1 MQIRTGCFPS
11 CERFAAWRRGSS
23 LYELLDVAPE
33 SHILD
38 AGCGCGRV
46 ALYMASREL
55 YVTAIDVTDRHL
67 ERARRNILQLK
78 DLGGRV
84 TVEKMDYHHLEPL
97 AADSFD
103 GVYAM
108 ESLCHATNPLQ
119 VFQGFLRIL
128 RPGGQL
134 VIRDADHPSGD
145 VAMGAEAATMINRI
159 SEFGAMPTF
168 QRSKDGLYRELLE
181 EAGFTDV
188 RLYDYSENVKPML
201 RLFWLLSVVPR
212 FFIKLFGLRNTY
224 SHVDLGWWAYKEQRH
239 WRYVAIAASKHS
251 GYLGRERCCPLATG
265 HRIGRWPLYSTL
277 EAGLVVACLETL
289 ASQLI
294 DELYRQGKPHYDQ
307 LA

>member
-1 MQIRTGCFPS
+1 MAAISMSLINDNKPLQRCYDALNDLVYLILSERLHLGFWDADTYRVFPLS
-11 CERFAAWRRGSS
+11 RALRRMEER

-46 ALYMASREL
+46 ALHMAGRGL

-67 ERARRNILQLK
+67 ERARRNILQMK

-119 VFQGFLRIL
+119 VFHEFHRIL

-134 VIRDADHPSGD
+134 VIHDADRPSED
-145 VAMGAEAATMINRI
+145 VAMGGEAATMIKRI
-159 SEFGAMPTF
+159 SELGAMPTF
-168 QRSKDGLYRELLE
+168 QRSKDGLYRKLLE

-188 RLYDYSENVKPML
+188 RVHDYSENVKPML

-212 FFIKLFGLRNTY
+212 SFVKLFGLRNTL

-239 WRYVAIAASKHS
+239 WRYVAIAARK
-251 GYLGRERCCPLATG
+251 P
-265 HRIGRWPLYSTL
+265 I
-277 EAGLVVACLETL
+277 AGT
-289 ASQLI
+289 
-294 DELYRQGKPHYDQ
+294 
-307 LA
+307 